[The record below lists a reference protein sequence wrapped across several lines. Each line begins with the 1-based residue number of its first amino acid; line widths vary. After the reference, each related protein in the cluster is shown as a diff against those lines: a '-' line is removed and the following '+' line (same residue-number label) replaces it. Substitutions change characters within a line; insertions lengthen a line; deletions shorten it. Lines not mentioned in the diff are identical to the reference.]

1 MACGPTVFAKA
12 SNWGN
17 YFYHNYFNSAIWT
30 ARGPLLER
38 DWVCH
43 HRLCAGGGC
52 WLLHSV
58 VASTHSLLQDLRCS
72 GILHFWLSRKQLW
85 VISGLKCSK
94 PIISPQHN
102 YWNRWSPPSAW
113 SWNCIHGYTSISCA
127 HVSSILIIW
136 TLQDHIMLTDFHQSI
151 VFVFSTNHIKFLIKS
166 MVFVIMMNFRTN
178 SLLKLGRKVSIILL
192 TMWMWYFDV
201 ASHLLL

>member
-178 SLLKLGRKVSIILL
+178 LLLKLGRKVSIILL